1 MISSSGPTAAWSYR
15 QIDAKKV
22 NHVFILG
29 PSHRVYLPGD
39 FDFFDLFKTL
49 IDCAL
54 PEVDVYET
62 PLGTLKLDQAII
74 RTLKVGFP
82 INFSHYDSYIQSSQQ
97 FRVMGKD
104 IDEDEHSIEMQLPY
118 LAHVFKDR
126 LDEVTF
132 IPILVGSLD
141 KDALDTYSVI
151 LDEYFA
157 RDDTIFVISSDFW

>member
-29 PSHRVYLPGD
+29 PSHRVYLPGG

-74 RTLKVGFP
+74 RTLKVDFP
-82 INFSHYDSYIQSSQQ
+82 VNFSHYYSF
-97 FRVMGKD
+97 FRVLNNF
-104 IDEDEHSIEMQLPY
+104 E
-118 LAHVFKDR
+118 
-126 LDEVTF
+126 
-132 IPILVGSLD
+132 
-141 KDALDTYSVI
+141 
-151 LDEYFA
+151 
-157 RDDTIFVISSDFW
+157 